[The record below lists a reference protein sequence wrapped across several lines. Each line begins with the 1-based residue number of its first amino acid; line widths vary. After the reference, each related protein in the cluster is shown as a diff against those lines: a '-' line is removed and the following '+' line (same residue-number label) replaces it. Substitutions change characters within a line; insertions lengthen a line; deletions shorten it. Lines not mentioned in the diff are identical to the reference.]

1 MIPPSPTQTPSPT
14 VTPSVTPTISLTPS
28 VTPTITL
35 TPSMT
40 PSSGPAFDYLL
51 YENGDIIETEQ
62 GDLLGP
68 DL

>member
-1 MIPPSPTQTPSPT
+1 
-14 VTPSVTPTISLTPS
+14 

-35 TPSMT
+35 TPSPT
-40 PSSGPAFDYLL
+40 SSGVAFDYLL

-68 DL
+68 NL